1 MNIQPIKL
9 FQLALTLG
17 LGNTQPT
24 DLEFLRD
31 TIRDLNILLLNG
43 LRFEDRVISVKLKCI
58 ICDPQLKLL

>member
-17 LGNTQPT
+17 LGNTKPT